1 MNTNSATLYSI
12 GHSNHSVEQFISLLR
27 SKEINCLV
35 DVRSTPYSQRLS
47 QFNREAI
54 TSDLAKLSILY
65 QYKGDSL
72 GGRYTN
78 PALLTGDGQ
87 VDYGKVM
94 QENSFQKGLD
104 ELIKLASSGKKIAFM
119 CAEKDPFD
127 CHRFALVSRALVLKG
142 KHVCHILADVKVI
155 EQADIEKRLL
165 LKYRSDYDQM
175 DLFAGASSR
184 EEVLSEAYA
193 MRGKDIA
200 SVGFKNEG
208 WRTSL
213 TGELA

>member
-1 MNTNSATLYSI
+1 MDINSAALYSI
-12 GHSNHSVEQFISLLR
+12 GHSNHSVEQFISLLK
-27 SKEINCLV
+27 SKGINCLV

-47 QFNREAI
+47 QFNRESI
-54 TSDLAKLSILY
+54 TRDLAKAAILY
-65 QYKGDSL
+65 QYMGDNL

-94 QENSFQKGLD
+94 QENSFQKGID
-104 ELIKLASSGKKIAFM
+104 ELIQLASSGKKIAFM

-127 CHRFALVSRALVLKG
+127 CHRFALVSRGLVLKG
-142 KHVCHILADVKVI
+142 QHVCHILADGKVV

-165 LKYRSDYDQM
+165 QKYKSNYDQM

-184 EEVLSEAYA
+184 EQALSEAYA
-193 MRGKDIA
+193 MRGKEIA
-200 SVGFKNEG
+200 YVGAKYEG
-208 WRTSL
+208 WQ
-213 TGELA
+213 E

>member
-1 MNTNSATLYSI
+1 MNAATLYSI
-12 GHSNHSVEQFISLLR
+12 GHSNHSVDQFIFLLK
-27 SKEINCLV
+27 SKGINCLV
-35 DVRSTPYSQRLS
+35 DIRSTPYSQRLS
-47 QFNREAI
+47 QFNRESI
-54 TSDLAKLSILY
+54 TKDLAKETILY
-65 QYKGDSL
+65 QYMGDNL

-104 ELIKLASSGKKIAFM
+104 ELVKLASSGKKVAFM

-127 CHRFALVSRALVLKG
+127 CHRFALISRALVLKG
-142 KHVCHILADVKVI
+142 QHVCHIMADGKVI

-165 LKYRSDYDQM
+165 QKYKGDYDQM

-184 EEVLSEAYA
+184 EEALSEAYA

-200 SVGFKNEG
+200 YVGAKNEG
-208 WRTSL
+208 WQ
-213 TGELA
+213 G

>member
-1 MNTNSATLYSI
+1 MNAATLYSI
-12 GHSNHSVEQFISLLR
+12 GHSNHSVEQFIFLLK
-27 SKEINCLV
+27 SKGINCLV
-35 DVRSTPYSQRLS
+35 DIRSTPYSQRLS
-47 QFNREAI
+47 QFNRESI
-54 TSDLAKLSILY
+54 TKDLAKETILY
-65 QYKGDSL
+65 QYMGDNL

-104 ELIKLASSGKKIAFM
+104 ELVKLASSGKKVAFM

-127 CHRFALVSRALVLKG
+127 CHRFALISRALVLKG
-142 KHVCHILADVKVI
+142 QHVCHIMADGKVI

-165 LKYRSDYDQM
+165 QKYKSDYDQM
-175 DLFAGASSR
+175 ELFAGASKR

-200 SVGFKNEG
+200 YAGVKNEG
-208 WRTSL
+208 WQD
-213 TGELA
+213 

>member
-1 MNTNSATLYSI
+1 MNINSATFYSI
-12 GHSNHSVEQFISLLR
+12 GHSNHSVEQFISLLT
-27 SKEINCLV
+27 SKGINCLV
-35 DVRSTPYSQRLS
+35 DVRSTPYSQRLA

-54 TSDLAKLSILY
+54 TSDLAKATILY

-78 PALLTGDGQ
+78 PALLTEDGQ

-94 QENSFQKGLD
+94 QENSFQKGID
-104 ELIKLASSGKKIAFM
+104 ELIQLASSGKKIAFM

-127 CHRFALVSRALVLKG
+127 CHRFALVSRALALKG
-142 KHVCHILADVKVI
+142 QHVCHILADGKVI

-165 LKYRSDYDQM
+165 QKYKSDYDQM

-184 EEVLSEAYA
+184 EDALSEAYA
-193 MRGKDIA
+193 LRGRDIA
-200 SVGFKNEG
+200 YVGTKHEG
-208 WRTSL
+208 WQ
-213 TGELA
+213 E

>member
-1 MNTNSATLYSI
+1 MNAATLYSI

-27 SKEINCLV
+27 SKGINCLV
-35 DVRSTPYSQRLS
+35 DVRSTPYSQRLL

-54 TSDLAKLSILY
+54 ASDLAKATILY
-65 QYKGDSL
+65 QYKGDCL

-78 PALLTGDGQ
+78 PALLTEDGQ

-94 QENSFQKGLD
+94 QENSFQKGID
-104 ELIKLASSGKKIAFM
+104 ELIQLASSGKKIAFM

-142 KHVCHILADVKVI
+142 QHVCHILADGKVI

-165 LKYRSDYDQM
+165 QKYKSDYDQM

-184 EEVLSEAYA
+184 EDALSEAYA
-193 MRGKDIA
+193 LRGRDIA
-200 SVGFKNEG
+200 YVGTKHEG
-208 WRTSL
+208 WQ
-213 TGELA
+213 E

>member
-1 MNTNSATLYSI
+1 MNAATLYSI
-12 GHSNHSVEQFISLLR
+12 GHSNHSVDQFIFLLK
-27 SKEINCLV
+27 SKGINCLV
-35 DVRSTPYSQRLS
+35 DIRSTPYSQRLS
-47 QFNREAI
+47 QFNRESI
-54 TSDLAKLSILY
+54 TKDLAKETILY
-65 QYKGDSL
+65 QYMGDNL

-104 ELIKLASSGKKIAFM
+104 ELVKLASSGKKVAFM

-142 KHVCHILADVKVI
+142 QHVCHILADGKVI

-165 LKYRSDYDQM
+165 QKYKDDYDQM

-184 EEVLSEAYA
+184 EEALSEAYA

-200 SVGFKNEG
+200 YVGAKNEG
-208 WRTSL
+208 WQ
-213 TGELA
+213 G

>member
-1 MNTNSATLYSI
+1 MNTNAATLYSI

-27 SKEINCLV
+27 SKGINCLV
-35 DVRSTPYSQRLS
+35 DVRSTAYSQRLP

-54 TSDLAKLSILY
+54 ASDLAKAAILY

-104 ELIKLASSGKKIAFM
+104 ELIKLASSGNKITFM

-142 KHVCHILADVKVI
+142 QHICHILADGKVI

-165 LKYRSDYDQM
+165 QKYKSDYDQM

-184 EEVLSEAYA
+184 EEVLTKAYYL
-193 MRGKDIA
+193 RGKDIA
-200 SVGFKNEG
+200 YVGTKSEG
-208 WRTSL
+208 WQ
-213 TGELA
+213 G

>member
-1 MNTNSATLYSI
+1 MNAATLYSI

-27 SKEINCLV
+27 SKGIDCLV
-35 DVRSTPYSQRLS
+35 DVRSTPYSQRLP

-54 TSDLAKLSILY
+54 ASDLARVTILY
-65 QYKGDSL
+65 QYKGDCL

-78 PALLTGDGQ
+78 PSLLTGDGQ

-104 ELIKLASSGKKIAFM
+104 ELIKLASSGKKVSFM

-127 CHRFALVSRALVLKG
+127 CHRFALVSRGLVLKG
-142 KHVCHILADVKVI
+142 QHVRHILADGKVI

-165 LKYRSDYDQM
+165 QKYKGDYDQM
-175 DLFAGASSR
+175 DLFAGVSSR
-184 EEVLSEAYA
+184 EEALSEAYA

-200 SVGFKNEG
+200 YAGVKNEG
-208 WRTSL
+208 W
-213 TGELA
+213 

>member
-1 MNTNSATLYSI
+1 MNVATLYSI
-12 GHSNHSVEQFISLLR
+12 GHSNHSLEQFIFLLK
-27 SKEINCLV
+27 SKGINCLV

-47 QFNREAI
+47 QFNREFI
-54 TSDLAKLSILY
+54 IRDLAKATILY
-65 QYKGDSL
+65 QYMGDNL

-78 PALLTGDGQ
+78 PALLTVDGQ

-104 ELIKLASSGKKIAFM
+104 ELIKLASSGNKITFM

-142 KHVCHILADVKVI
+142 QHVCHILADGKVI

-165 LKYRSDYDQM
+165 QKYKGDYDQI

-184 EEVLSEAYA
+184 EDALSEAYA

-200 SVGFKNEG
+200 YAGVKNEG
-208 WRTSL
+208 WQ
-213 TGELA
+213 G

>member
-12 GHSNHSVEQFISLLR
+12 GHSNHSVEQFISLLK
-27 SKEINCLV
+27 SKGIHCLV
-35 DVRSTPYSQRLS
+35 DVRSTPYSKRLF
-47 QFNREAI
+47 QFNRESI
-54 TSDLAKLSILY
+54 TRDLAKLSILY

-142 KHVCHILADVKVI
+142 KHVCHILADGKVI

-200 SVGFKNEG
+200 SIGFKNEG

-213 TGELA
+213 TGEVA